1 MALNA
6 NSKKRLLNLILSTK
20 KAIKDLEKYTNKKY
34 KEKAEGD
41 LAVIAGKAIDEFY
54 RPEPKIYDRM
64 GDLYNTY
71 KVIVNDKKWVID
83 LDPSYMEHQHHQSNE
98 IVFNNTIIRGFHGGS
113 EGEGKVDD
121 GLPWYRT
128 PHPFYSEWARP
139 AEQTTPPVEII
150 TKEYEK
156 YMDNISSIMQKDF
169 DEKGEKILGLLEKQ
183 IEYMFK

>member
-20 KAIKDLEKYTNKKY
+20 KAIKDLEQYTNKKY

-54 RPEPKIYDRM
+54 RPNPNFYSRL

-71 KVIVNDKKWVID
+71 KVIVNDEKWAID
-83 LDPSYMEHQHHQSNE
+83 LDWSYMKYTHHQDNE
-98 IVFNNTIIRGFHGGS
+98 IVFKNTIVRGFHGGS

-128 PHPFYSEWARP
+128 PIPIYDKWSRP
-139 AEQTTPPVEII
+139 AVQTTPPAETIAKNVE
-150 TKEYEK
+150 EYL
-156 YMDNISSIMQKDF
+156 DNIASVMQKDF
-169 DEKGEKILGLLEKQ
+169 DKKGDKILEPLIRQ